1 MSDSS
6 NSPKMYSDRQGP
18 SGRFLNLPFMRKKDH
33 SKRELHLPFV
43 GYLPNKIRN
52 HFIAMAGEF
61 VGTFLFLFFAFSA
74 TQVANAATA
83 GERGGGSSQASD
95 GGDGGISQ
103 APNTASLSYI
113 ALAFGFSLAVNAWVF
128 FRVSG
133 GLFNPAVTLG
143 MALIGSVGWIR
154 ASLIFISQIL
164 GSLAASGVVDGLFP
178 GELSVSTTLG
188 GGTTVVQ
195 GLFIEMFLTSQL
207 VITIFLLAAEKH
219 KGTFLAPI
227 GIGLSLF
234 IAELS
239 GVFFTGGSLNPARS
253 FGPCVVLGTFPPYHW
268 IYWVGPILGAMLAVI
283 FYRVIKMLEYETA
296 NPGQDFNAHEADAFS
311 FDEEN
316 AATASDV
323 LPPTGDVMRMK
334 SNFSGS
340 DQLHGDGDRMD
351 TSIAD
356 MIARSQRS
364 NSLNR
369 TLSAGPEYVADHPNV
384 VATATHG
391 AAPAP
396 ATTQAFHAG
405 PDAEKGTL
413 GGDYTVSGLRHAS

>member
-18 SGRFLNLPFMRKKDH
+18 SGRFFNLPFMRKKDH

-83 GERGGGSSQASD
+83 GEVAGGGNQA
-95 GGDGGISQ
+95 GGDGGLSQ

-154 ASLIFISQIL
+154 AVLIFISQIL

-253 FGPCVVLGTFPPYHW
+253 FGPCVILGVFPGYHW
-268 IYWVGPILGAMLAVI
+268 IYWLGPFLGSLLAVI

-323 LPPTGDVMRMK
+323 MPPTGEEMRMK

-340 DQLHGDGDRMD
+340 DTMSGSGGRFD

-356 MIARSQRS
+356 MMARGGGSQRT
-364 NSLNR
+364 NSLR
-369 TLSAGPEYVADHPNV
+369 QTLSAGQDYVGDHPNV

-391 AAPAP
+391 AAPAEE
-396 ATTQAFHAG
+396 AYHNG
-405 PDAEKGTL
+405 PIAENGEL
-413 GGDYTVSGLRHAS
+413 GGKYTVSGLRHAS